1 MKARLVTIGESEIR
15 KQVAEEFDKLK
26 DKVYENVVKNV
37 IPQFTAICMC
47 ILHREYGFGE
57 KRLKH
62 FLDSVNAGF
71 EIMYCDIPD
80 KKYSPVDCLN
90 FLKNEYKIDVDKELT
105 NE

>member
-26 DKVYENVVKNV
+26 DKVYENAIKDV
-37 IPQFTAICMC
+37 IPQFTAVCMC

-62 FLDSVNAGF
+62 FLNSLNAEF
-71 EIMYCDIPD
+71 EIMDCGVLGRE
-80 KKYSPVDCLN
+80 YSPEDCLN

-105 NE
+105 K

>member
-26 DKVYENVVKNV
+26 DKVYENAIKDV
-37 IPQFTAICMC
+37 IPQFTAVCMC

-62 FLDSVNAGF
+62 FLDSLNAEF
-71 EIMYCDIPD
+71 EIMDCDVIGRE
-80 KKYSPVDCLN
+80 YSPEDCMN

-105 NE
+105 K

>member
-26 DKVYENVVKNV
+26 DKVYENAIKDV
-37 IPQFTAICMC
+37 IPQFTAVCMC

-62 FLDSVNAGF
+62 FLDSLNAEF
-71 EIMYCDIPD
+71 EIMDCSVLG
-80 KKYSPVDCLN
+80 KEYSPEDCMN
-90 FLKNEYKIDVDKELT
+90 FLKNEYRIDVDKELT
-105 NE
+105 K

>member
-1 MKARLVTIGESEIR
+1 MEARLVTIGESEIR

-26 DKVYENVVKNV
+26 DKVYENAIKDV
-37 IPQFTAICMC
+37 IPQFTAVCMY

-62 FLDSVNAGF
+62 FLDSLNAEF
-71 EIMYCDIPD
+71 EIMDCSVLG
-80 KKYSPVDCLN
+80 KEYSPEDYMN

-105 NE
+105 K